1 VALYKDSRRSL
12 LLLESI
18 LETPVL
24 MERLLEILR
33 PADQSERVVSAAPD
47 KRKAIVKAGR
57 TNGHTARKLV
67 KHK

>member
-1 VALYKDSRRSL
+1 L

-33 PADQSERVVSAAPD
+33 PLEQAAQPAADANPV
-47 KRKAIVKAGR
+47 KRRTTRHSVK
-57 TNGHTARKLV
+57 
-67 KHK
+67 